1 MFLLFKTMI
10 LTIGMQWHTMMEI
23 VPKKTTLTV
32 VEVGK
37 EGEVIPREKIAT
49 IMVRL
54 TKNHLSEINPQT
66 LSQKK
71 AQDCGTGTQKGNPE
85 VCFFVSPYGT
95 VRDESRVEP

>member
-1 MFLLFKTMI
+1 MFSLFKTMI
-10 LTIGMQWHTMMEI
+10 LTIGMQWHTMMET
-23 VPKKTTLTV
+23 VLRKTTLTV

-71 AQDCGTGTQKGNPE
+71 AQDCGTGTRADPE
-85 VCFFVSPYGT
+85 VCIH
-95 VRDESRVEP
+95 SRINVL